1 MAYTM
6 SVHLSVQHNCSVQ
19 HIVLVQRYWQETLA
33 NTSKLFIR
41 YHIFSTLRP
50 RLSFMSISTHRGSCY
65 MQICKD
71 TPFIAKVNIIR
82 LEFKR
87 LFFALSTNIWSANTH
102 TYTTNQTSLAH
113 GGAFTTELHHIQTEQ
128 MLRGRKTRTGQAEK

>member
-1 MAYTM
+1 
-6 SVHLSVQHNCSVQ
+6 
-19 HIVLVQRYWQETLA
+19 
-33 NTSKLFIR
+33 
-41 YHIFSTLRP
+41 
-50 RLSFMSISTHRGSCY
+50 

-87 LFFALSTNIWSANTH
+87 LFFALSTNVWSANTH

-113 GGAFTTELHHIQTEQ
+113 GGAFTTELHHIQTY
-128 MLRGRKTRTGQAEK
+128 RTNAKRTKNKNGTTEK